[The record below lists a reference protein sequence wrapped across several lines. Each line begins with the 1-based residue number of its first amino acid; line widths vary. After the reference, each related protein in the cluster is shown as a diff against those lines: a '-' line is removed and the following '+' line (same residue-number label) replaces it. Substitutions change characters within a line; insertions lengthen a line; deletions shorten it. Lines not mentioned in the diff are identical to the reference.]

1 MADERITVRTR
12 IRAPVARVWDA
23 YTTPED
29 ITKWNFASDD
39 WHCPSA
45 HVDLRV
51 GGTFSSRM
59 ESKDGKAGFDFAGR
73 YLDVRRHS
81 RIEYE
86 MGDGRGVTVEFRP
99 RTDSTDVEVAFDSD
113 GVYSRERQ
121 AEGWGAILENFRK
134 HVEGSGEA
142 KS

>member
-29 ITKWNFASDD
+29 ITKWNFAGDD

-59 ESKDGKAGFDFAGR
+59 ESKDGKAGFDFSGR
-73 YLDVRRHS
+73 YRDVRRHS

-86 MGDGRGVTVEFRP
+86 MDDGRGVTVLFRP
-99 RTDSTDVEVAFDSD
+99 RKDSTDVEVAFDPD
-113 GVYSRERQ
+113 KVYSREIQ

-134 HVEGSGEA
+134 HVEGSRAA